1 MELIGF
7 LTLLQIA
14 IVLTIGLFF
23 GSLITFFWNYRDIKK
38 TENYI
43 HKLEQTLNDNKIWI
57 ES

>member
-14 IVLTIGLFF
+14 IVLMIGLFF

-43 HKLEQTLNDNKIWI
+43 YKLEQTLNDNKIWI